1 MVSSIYLA
9 HEWVNPMVKFYA
21 VSWRNIKQ
29 KNKTAFQGTSHVFYW
44 LTPQE
49 KKIQSEPT
57 LRTYENSGT

>member
-1 MVSSIYLA
+1 
-9 HEWVNPMVKFYA
+9 MVKFHV
-21 VSWRNIKQ
+21 VSWRNTKL
-29 KNKTAFQGTSHVFYW
+29 KNKTAFHFRELLMFSIW